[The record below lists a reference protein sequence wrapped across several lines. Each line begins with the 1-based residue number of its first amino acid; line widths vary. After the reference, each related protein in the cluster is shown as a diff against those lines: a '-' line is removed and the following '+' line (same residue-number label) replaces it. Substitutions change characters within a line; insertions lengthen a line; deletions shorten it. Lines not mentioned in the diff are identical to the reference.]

1 MARIG
6 AIPGYTDMFRHV
18 PTHPARSHEP
28 PNLLHLQQ
36 HLQAAWLDPDLAGEF
51 PCVASGYLIEL
62 QDGAPVR
69 ARVNR
74 WFMFVAEKT
83 MVYGRYI

>member
-6 AIPGYTDMFRHV
+6 AIPGYTNMFRHV
-18 PTHPARSHEP
+18 PTHPARSHQP

-51 PCVASGYLIEL
+51 PCVATGWGPLS
-62 QDGAPVR
+62 R

-74 WFMFVAEKT
+74 WVRCLWLKKPWFMVDI
-83 MVYGRYI
+83 GRYW